1 MKKVFLIALTIFIS
15 LSPLFAAGSQEQA
28 GGKVVVE
35 VFQAKV
41 EIKDQLEAVAQQYM
55 ASHPDVQLNVTTIGG
70 GEDWK
75 ASLQSKFLS
84 GNAPDIFVVNG
95 PEELNDWI
103 SMLADLSDTACAL
116 GAYDTAIE
124 DVTVD
129 GKVYGL
135 PVNLEG
141 FGLVYNKSIFE
152 KAGIDADEIDTWNEL
167 VDAVK
172 LLDSKKEELGLTAV
186 FAQNCSQYQALSNM
200 AATIYL
206 SPELEN
212 GRKTL
217 ETAELEFTYSDEF
230 KEYIDLLQQYGIQPS
245 LSVTYAD
252 QVNRY
257 FCLGEVAIIPQG
269 NWIFN
274 TIKQM
279 DAQLAEN
286 VGIMGIPIDSIG
298 TDYVYV
304 NVPYYWV
311 VNKDNSDEVIEASK
325 DFLDWLYTSEEGK
338 DLVVELLSFLP
349 AYTGYEDMSIND
361 PLSQDIYDCYTSGNS
376 IPFIYN
382 AYPAGFANEFA
393 DYLQSYIAGRME
405 WSEVIENTKA
415 SWRNLK

>member
-1 MKKVFLIALTIFIS
+1 MKKVFLIVLAIFIS
-15 LSPLFAAGSQEQA
+15 LSPLFAAGSQEQED
-28 GGKVVVE
+28 GKIVVE

-141 FGLVYNKSIFE
+141 FGLVYNKAIFQ
-152 KAGIDADEIDTWNEL
+152 KAGIDADEIDTWDEL

-286 VGIMGIPIDSIG
+286 VGIMGIPIDSTG

-311 VNKDNSDEVIEASK
+311 VNKDNSDDVIEASK
-325 DFLDWLYTSEEGK
+325 DFLDWLYTTDEGK

-361 PLSQDIYDCYTSGNS
+361 PLSQDIYDCYTSENS